1 MLQVGKPVLGSNLI
15 GRSAELKLIKELLKA
30 GQSVVII
37 APRRMGKTSLIME
50 LLHQMN
56 NESYFTAY
64 TDVFSTPD
72 ITILAERITETVLA
86 NRKFDQAFRRVLKNV
101 SEIVQN
107 IKFRQEIE
115 DFNFIIDFNNKTQ
128 QSKWELLENSL
139 DFIEKYSEKHKKQIT
154 VAFDEFGDIKKLDG
168 NDIVKLI
175 RAKIQMHKN
184 AAYIFSGSYESV
196 MQELFVSKN
205 APFFRMARIIS
216 LDNISID
223 NFKPYITQ
231 TFKNENILIDEQSID
246 DLLDFTKGHPYYTQ
260 LYVQEMIIQSK
271 IRESKTL
278 ASHTQMIEHLL
289 LIEKNYLEKSWEELS
304 NSNEIRKLI
313 STLAN
318 DPKNIYTQ
326 LNSRTLNIHR
336 GIKKLLGM
344 GIIKITNKQ
353 YQLCDP
359 LLNEWINRNI
369 NRN

>member
-223 NFKPYITQ
+223 CLT
-231 TFKNENILIDEQSID
+231 
-246 DLLDFTKGHPYYTQ
+246 
-260 LYVQEMIIQSK
+260 
-271 IRESKTL
+271 
-278 ASHTQMIEHLL
+278 
-289 LIEKNYLEKSWEELS
+289 S
-304 NSNEIRKLI
+304 NS
-313 STLAN
+313 
-318 DPKNIYTQ
+318 
-326 LNSRTLNIHR
+326 
-336 GIKKLLGM
+336 LGQ
-344 GIIKITNKQ
+344 I
-353 YQLCDP
+353 
-359 LLNEWINRNI
+359 
-369 NRN
+369 